1 MGALPVD
8 NDGGKDRASVE
19 QSIHHHEQNGGTNGI
34 LHEEQCRNSSEEDN
48 SRSNDVVEYGN
59 GYPSLDI
66 QAHDGFRIEPQQLQG
81 PQQPHGPMVLWE
93 RFLPIKTVKVL
104 LVENDD
110 STRQVV
116 NALLRNCGYEVTA
129 VANGIQAWKTLEDPT
144 DQIDLVLTEVVMPLL
159 SGIGLLSK
167 IMGHKT
173 LKNIPVIMMSSHDS
187 MGIVF
192 KCLSKGAVDFL
203 VKPIRKNEL
212 KNLWQHVWRRC
223 HSSSGSGSE
232 SGTNTRT
239 FKELRSTDDSETN
252 NGSSGE
258 QDNGSNGLSM
268 RNGSDDGSGTQSSW
282 TNKTAEVDSPK
293 PVSPLNEWADAP
305 DSTCAQVVYTGAET
319 LKMDEEE
326 PGTAGMRKDG
336 KRASRCQD
344 SKHGYQHERCQDS
357 KPGYQHERCQDSKH
371 KYQHDRSE
379 NASSIIEPKP
389 FDKGQLGLDLD
400 LGGKSRNKE
409 ANLTCGTADCP
420 DAQTESTVFDT
431 RDGISRISHAKA
443 KADSDSKELPSL
455 ELTLKR
461 LEGVGDSGKSALGD
475 HKVLRH
481 SGLSAFSKFNATSSA
496 NQGRAGTTGSCSAF
510 DNCSVAVRMESDFPS
525 RSLGTPPYRQSNT
538 SSSNNEFVLSS
549 KTPIKPEVVVSTFK
563 SSESSAF
570 QPVQHG
576 FVSSSWQELSGRA
589 NDACSNTIQPPSTSP
604 RQHIHIR
611 YHHHHHHH
619 HYHHHLDSLQQQQ
632 QQQQQPDHKD
642 LSLKNMAGAAPQC
655 GSSNAFQDHLEGNTG
670 NYSVSGSVS
679 GSNGNTG
686 SKSVPNGGESDKL
699 KDDGVAGHTGDGG
712 VTENVNGGGPD
723 EERIALRE
731 AALSKFRQK
740 RKERCFEKRVRYE
753 SRKKLAEQRPR
764 VRGQFVRQITSGS
777 KAGDDCQSNDSISKD
792 NSCDSV
798 L

>member
-1 MGALPVD
+1 MGALPVAID
-8 NDGGKDRASVE
+8 SGNDRASVE
-19 QSIHHHEQNGGTNGI
+19 QSIHMHNEQNGGTNGI
-34 LHEEQCRNSSEEDN
+34 LHGEQCRNSSEEDN
-48 SRSNDVVEYGN
+48 SRSNDIAEYGN
-59 GYPSLDI
+59 GCPSLDI
-66 QAHDGFRIEPQQLQG
+66 QAHDGFQIQ
-81 PQQPHGPMVLWE
+81 PQQPQGSQQSHGPAVLWD

-129 VANGIQAWKTLEDPT
+129 VASGIQAWKTLEDPR

-167 IMGHKT
+167 IMSHKT

-192 KCLSKGAVDFL
+192 RCLSKGAVDFL

-232 SGTNTRT
+232 SGTHTKKS
-239 FKELRSTDDSETN
+239 KELGSYDDSETN
-252 NGSSGE
+252 NGSSEE

-268 RNGSDDGSGTQSSW
+268 RNGSDNGSGTQSSW
-282 TNKTAEVDSPK
+282 TKKTAEVDSPK
-293 PVSPLNEWADAP
+293 PVSPSDKWADAP
-305 DSTCAQVVYTGAET
+305 DSTCALVVYAGAET

-326 PGTAGMRKDG
+326 PGTAGMGKDA
-336 KRASRCQD
+336 KKASRCQD

-357 KPGYQHERCQDSKH
+357 KHA
-371 KYQHDRSE
+371 YQHDRSE
-379 NASSIIEPKP
+379 NASSIIEPKT
-389 FDKGQLGLDLD
+389 FDIGQLGLELD

-409 ANLTCGTADCP
+409 PNMACKRANCQE
-420 DAQTESTVFDT
+420 AQTESTVFDT
-431 RDGISRISHAKA
+431 RDGTSRNSHTKA
-443 KADSDSKELPSL
+443 KADCDSKELPLL
-455 ELTLKR
+455 ELALKR
-461 LEGVGDSGKSALGD
+461 LEGVGESGRSTLGD

-481 SGLSAFSKFNATSSA
+481 SDLSAFSKFNASSSV
-496 NQGRAGTTGSCSAF
+496 NQGRAGTTGSCPAF
-510 DNCSVAVRMESDFPS
+510 DNCSVAVRLERDFPS
-525 RSLGTPPYRQSNT
+525 CSLGTPPYHQSNM
-538 SSSNNEFVLSS
+538 SGGNNEFVLGS
-549 KTPIKPEVVVSTFK
+549 KTPTKPEGVSTFK

-576 FVSSSWQELSGRA
+576 YTSSSWQELSGRA
-589 NDACSNTIQPPSTSP
+589 NDACSNTVQPPTTSP

-611 YHHHHHHH
+611 HHHHHHHH

-632 QQQQQPDHKD
+632 QHQQQQQQQQQPDHKD
-642 LSLKNMAGAAPQC
+642 LSLKNMVAAAPQC

-679 GSNGNTG
+679 GSNHGSNGNTG
-686 SKSVPNGGESDKL
+686 SKSVPNGGENDKV

-712 VTENVNGGGPD
+712 VTEKINGGGTD

-764 VRGQFVRQITSGS
+764 VRGQFVRQITSDS
-777 KAGDDCQSNDSISKD
+777 KMGDDCQSNDSISKD

-798 L
+798 R

>member
-8 NDGGKDRASVE
+8 NDSGNDGVSVE
-19 QSIHHHEQNGGTNGI
+19 QSIHMHHEQNGGTNGNM
-34 LHEEQCRNSSEEDN
+34 HEEQCRNSSEEDN
-48 SRSNDVVEYGN
+48 SKSNDVTEYGN
-59 GYPSLDI
+59 VCPSLDI
-66 QAHDGFRIEPQQLQG
+66 QAHDGFQVQAQQPQG
-81 PQQPHGPMVLWE
+81 PQQPHGPTVLWE
-93 RFLPIKTVKVL
+93 TFLPIKTVKVL

-116 NALLRNCGYEVTA
+116 SALLRNCGYEVTA
-129 VANGIQAWKTLEDPT
+129 VANGIQAWKILEDPM

-159 SGIGLLSK
+159 TGIGLLSR

-173 LKNIPVIMMSSHDS
+173 FKNIPVIMMSSHDS

-232 SGTNTRT
+232 SGTHTKMS
-239 FKELRSTDDSETN
+239 KELRSNDGYETN
-252 NGSSGE
+252 NGSSEE

-268 RNGSDDGSGTQSSW
+268 QNGSDDGSGTQSSW
-282 TNKTAEVDSPK
+282 TKKTAEADSPK
-293 PVSPLNEWADAP
+293 PVSTSNEWADAP
-305 DSTCAQVVYTGAET
+305 DSTCAQVIHTGAET
-319 LKMDEEE
+319 LKMEEEE
-326 PGTAGMRKDG
+326 PGTAEMGKDG
-336 KRASRCQD
+336 KRAATCQD
-344 SKHGYQHERCQDS
+344 SKHGYQHDRCQDS
-357 KPGYQHERCQDSKH
+357 MH
-371 KYQHDRSE
+371 KYQHDRSK
-379 NASSIIEPKP
+379 NAPSIIEPKP
-389 FDKGQLGLDLD
+389 FDKGQPGLDFD

-409 ANLTCGTADCP
+409 PKMTGETANYLDV
-420 DAQTESTVFDT
+420 QTESTVFDT
-431 RDGISRISHAKA
+431 RDGISKISP
-443 KADSDSKELPSL
+443 DCDSKELPSL

-481 SGLSAFSKFNATSSA
+481 SDLSAFSKFNATSSV
-496 NQGRAGTTGSCSAF
+496 NQGQAGTTGSCSAF
-510 DNCSVAVRMESDFPS
+510 DNCSVAVRMERDFPS
-525 RSLGTPPYRQSNT
+525 CSLGTPPYRQSNT
-538 SSSNNEFVLSS
+538 SSSNNEFGLSS
-549 KTPIKPEVVVSTFK
+549 KTAIKPEVVSTFK

-576 FVSSSWQELSGRA
+576 YVSSSWQELSGRE

-632 QQQQQPDHKD
+632 QQQQPDHKD
-642 LSLKNMAGAAPQC
+642 LSVKNMAAATPRR

-679 GSNGNTG
+679 GSNHGSNGNTG
-686 SKSVPNGGESDKL
+686 SRGVPNGGENDKV
-699 KDDGVAGHTGDGG
+699 KDEGVAGHPGDG

-723 EERIALRE
+723 EERILLRE

-764 VRGQFVRQITSGS
+764 VRGQFVRQTTSDS
-777 KAGDDCQSNDSISKD
+777 KVVDDCQSNDSISKD
-792 NSCDSV
+792 NSCNSV
-798 L
+798 R